1 MKKLGNI
8 FRPYVV
14 VGLLMIVLTFGIWVY
29 IGAQSLDITEP
40 FNRDEEVMR
49 LYKEVT
55 RQKQRAIN
63 IGNTAGQQYYTRF
76 VEFTRLQIELLNSM
90 DPQ

>member
-40 FNRDEEVMR
+40 FDRDEEVMR

-55 RQKQRAIN
+55 RQKERAIN
-63 IGNTAGQQYYTRF
+63 TPIPQRYTRF

-90 DPQ
+90 DSR

>member
-14 VGLLMIVLTFGIWVY
+14 VGLLVIVLTFGIWVY

-40 FNRDEEVMR
+40 FDRDEEVMR

-55 RQKQRAIN
+55 RQKEHAIN
-63 IGNTAGQQYYTRF
+63 TPGPQRYTRF

-90 DPQ
+90 DPR

>member
-14 VGLLMIVLTFGIWVY
+14 VGLLVIVLTFGIWVY

-55 RQKQRAIN
+55 SQKQRAV
-63 IGNTAGQQYYTRF
+63 NTASPQRYTRF

>member
-1 MKKLGNI
+1 MKRLSTI
-8 FRPYVV
+8 FRPYVII
-14 VGLLMIVLTFGIWVY
+14 GLLVVVLTFGIWIY

-55 RQKQRAIN
+55 RQKERAIN
-63 IGNTAGQQYYTRF
+63 TTSSQRYTWF
-76 VEFTRLQIELLNSM
+76 FEFTRLQIELLNSM
-90 DPQ
+90 DPR

>member
-14 VGLLMIVLTFGIWVY
+14 VVLLVIVLTFGIWIY

-40 FNRDEEVMR
+40 FDRDEEVMR

-55 RQKQRAIN
+55 RQKERAIN
-63 IGNTAGQQYYTRF
+63 TSSPQRYTRF
-76 VEFTRLQIELLNSM
+76 IEFTRLQIELLNSM
-90 DPQ
+90 DSR